1 MRRISRKKTC
11 LLLAVLL
18 GLTSLPACGS
28 QQTNA
33 VAEGREKVLLCGF
46 ESAKEMMTMN
56 LYTMCARVE
65 ITDDEKYVTDG
76 KKAAKFVIEGNA
88 QEDKDGNVLYYKD
101 NAIYMFPGN
110 AYMRKTDFSDVEKYT
125 IDIFNANE
133 RSMEICFGYNHPD
146 AATDSFI
153 FGKRTLEP
161 GKMNHLEFE
170 VDNNVV
176 ASFVDVTSLK
186 NFFFVVEG
194 GLAGETPLEFYFD
207 NFCAEVR
214 EKPIKTVEMS
224 GKIDF
229 SNEAD
234 VHRFSELGTFT
245 SMLCRPQYSLNTDLK
260 YVSTGRNS
268 MKIEFVENKLGTGID
283 GVGFRTRDNMLEGFQ
298 TEDYE
303 NTYLEYELYNDT
315 DQVVTV
321 LMSVYDPLNASYS
334 VSTSI
339 APHSWS
345 GKEGTS
351 VSLATLK
358 ENFLGQGLDIWT
370 VAFTVSGIKEDG
382 DSLYLDH
389 LSVVNRPQEK
399 EER

>member
-1 MRRISRKKTC
+1 MSRISRRKAA
-11 LLLAVLL
+11 LLLSALM

-28 QQTNA
+28 QQTGAQAN
-33 VAEGREKVLLCGF
+33 GREKVLLCGF
-46 ESAKEMMTMN
+46 ESEEEMLTMN
-56 LYTMCARVE
+56 LYTMRACVE
-65 ITDDEKYVTDG
+65 ITDDKKYVTDG
-76 KKAAKFVIEGNA
+76 EKAAKFMIEGIA
-88 QEDKDGNVLYYKD
+88 EEDKNGNVLYYKD

-110 AYMRKTDFSDVEKYT
+110 TYMKKTDFSDVEKYT
-125 IDIFNANE
+125 IDVFNANE
-133 RSMEICFGYNHPD
+133 RPMEIAFGYNHPD
-146 AATDSFI
+146 AATDSFL
-153 FGKRTLEP
+153 FGKQTLEP

-176 ASFVDVTSLK
+176 GSFVDVTSLK
-186 NFFFVVEG
+186 NFFFVIEG

-207 NFCAEVR
+207 NFCAETR
-214 EKPIKTVEMS
+214 AQSIKTADMS

-229 SNEAD
+229 SNAAD
-234 VHRFSELGTFT
+234 VHRFSELGSFS
-245 SMLCRPQYSLNTDLK
+245 SMLRRPQYSLNTDLK

-268 MKIEFVENKLGTGID
+268 MKIEFAENKLGTGID

-298 TEDYE
+298 AKDYE

-321 LMSVYDPLNASYS
+321 LMSVYDSLNASYS

-339 APHSWS
+339 GPHSWS

-358 ENFLGQGLDIWT
+358 EQFLGEGLDIWT

-389 LSVVNRPQEK
+389 LSVVSRPQEK
-399 EER
+399 EE